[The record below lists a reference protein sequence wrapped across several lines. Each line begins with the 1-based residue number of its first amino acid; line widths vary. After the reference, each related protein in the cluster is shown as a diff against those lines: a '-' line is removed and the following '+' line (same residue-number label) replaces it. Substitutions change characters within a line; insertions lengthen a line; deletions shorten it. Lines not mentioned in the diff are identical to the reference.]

1 MWHYPMCRHYP
12 MCCPVF
18 LSWCSLHH
26 ITFKVEEKVLFH
38 NAREGQQCFGGQKN
52 HFSALVWLAGPQIL
66 VHSWVRYMCAK
77 SHIHQRC
84 GRLPKKLF
92 STKAYAEIHIQRPFF
107 DNKNNIWKILG
118 LKIQTVE
125 TCSSASSTHWNFYF
139 WKLLKSWFLA
149 EFLSFIFGQILVNF
163 GNFGQ
168 FWADLG
174 RFSYIHSG
182 WEHVRTWA
190 EIFKTP

>member
-1 MWHYPMCRHYP
+1 MSTCQPNLTHS
-12 MCCPVF
+12 F
-18 LSWCSLHH
+18 LTVCDI
-26 ITFKVEEKVLFH
+26 ITFKVKEKVIFH
-38 NAREGQQCFGGQKN
+38 CAREGQQCFGGQKN
-52 HFSALVWLAGPQIL
+52 HFSASVWLAGSQIL

-92 STKAYAEIHIQRPFF
+92 STKGYAEIHIQRPFF
-107 DNKNNIWKILG
+107 DNKNSIWKTFG

-125 TCSSASSTHWNFYF
+125 TCSSASSTHWKFYF
-139 WKLLKSWFLA
+139 WKTLKSRFLV
-149 EFLSFIFGQILVNF
+149 EFQSFIFGQILAD
-163 GNFGQ
+163 FGQ

-174 RFSYIHSG
+174 RFSCIHSG
-182 WEHVRTWA
+182 WEHARTWA